1 MATNN
6 SLKNQLVEKEHSNA
20 NIATNMLKNL
30 MNSDD
35 IKRRFTEV
43 LKDKAPQ
50 YMSSIINLVNGDKD
64 IKETPN
70 PNVVG
75 VSDSHKKQV
84 FGSLLMECEP
94 MSIIASCMVAAT
106 LDLPIDKN
114 LGYAWIIP
122 YKNKASFQL
131 GYKGYIQL
139 ALRTSQYKA
148 INVIDVHEEEL
159 KSWNPLSEELII
171 DFDSKKS
178 DAIIGYAGYFELL
191 NGFRKSVYWSKEKIE
206 THRKKFS
213 KSDFGWNN
221 DYNAMAQK
229 TVIRNMLSKWG
240 ILSIEM
246 QKAYSEDIN
255 TDKTINEIISTRSE
269 EHTSELQSQR

>member
-6 SLKNQLVEKEHSNA
+6 SLKNTLMEKDHGNA
-20 NIATNMLKNL
+20 NIATNMIKNL
-30 MNSDD
+30 LNSED

-50 YMSSIINLVNGDKD
+50 YMSSIINLIN
-64 IKETPN
+64 
-70 PNVVG
+70 
-75 VSDSHKKQV
+75 SDNN
-84 FGSLLMECEP
+84 LMECEP
-94 MSIIASCMVAAT
+94 MTVIASCMVAAT

-122 YKNKASFQL
+122 YKKKATFQL

-139 ALRTSQYKA
+139 ALRTAQYKS
-148 INVIDVHEEEL
+148 INVIRVYEGEL
-159 KSWNPLSEELII
+159 KSWNLLTEELVI
-171 DFDSKKS
+171 DFNNKKS
-178 DAIIGYAGYFELL
+178 DAVIGYAGYFELL
-191 NGFRKSVYWSKEKIE
+191 SGFRKCVYWSREKIE
-206 THRKKFS
+206 EHKKKYS

-221 DYNAMAQK
+221 DYNAMAEK
-229 TVIRNMLSKWG
+229 TLIRNMLSKWG

-255 TDKTINEIISTRSE
+255 TDTLINESSYSKFNDSEIIINASN
-269 EHTSELQSQR
+269 